1 MLQHPPQLI
10 NIMSTL
16 TDKEDI
22 AKYRIYSLLRMFKL
36 EIETGMK
43 IRSNM
48 STMKFIK
55 EHYMIDGNRKKDVY
69 NNFLSYSYDVGVIDR
84 EKYYELKLPV
94 R

>member
-1 MLQHPPQLI
+1 
-10 NIMSTL
+10 MSTL

-36 EIETGMK
+36 EIETGIKMW
-43 IRSNM
+43 SNM
-48 STMKFIK
+48 STMKYIK
-55 EHYMIDGNRKKDVY
+55 EHYMIDGHRKKDVY